1 MDTRNGENLKELFE
15 KFVGTEEAENAVA
28 DFKAVD
34 RILNQYPA
42 PEPSEELVATIKSD
56 IAEAVRLRKE
66 HTFRRFAYKLAP
78 VAAVFLVFAAVGVRM
93 LKEGSGPVELVNGS
107 RGPIIPTRVWESE
120 NVAAE
125 DRNLLV
131 LTTELDELEVEFTTL
146 ESDENGGNGGSAI
159 TELEIEFAEINR
171 NIWEG

>member
-1 MDTRNGENLKELFE
+1 MNGRNGENLRELF
-15 KFVGTEEAENAVA
+15 KRFVGTEESERCIEDIIKAE
-28 DFKAVD
+28 
-34 RILNQYPA
+34 RILDENPA
-42 PEPSEELVATIKSD
+42 PAPSEEL
-56 IAEAVRLRKE
+56 IAAINSRISEELRLRKE

-78 VAAVFLVFAAVGVRM
+78 VAAVFIVIAAVGVRIIQRD
-93 LKEGSGPVELVNGS
+93 SGPYE
-107 RGPIIPTRVWESE
+107 GPILSASVWESD

-125 DRNLLV
+125 DRNLLI

-159 TELEIEFAEINR
+159 TELEIEYTEINR